1 VRPAWRLRFP
11 HPLTLLLAGVLVSAV
26 LTHLL
31 PAGRFER
38 RADPA
43 TGRNVVV
50 AGTYHAVEPAPVGP
64 FQAVVAVPKGMA
76 DASSVIFFVFLIG
89 GALTVVDRTGVLNT
103 AVAALARRLEGREAL
118 AIPAVSLAFALGGAL
133 EGMAE
138 EVIPLVPVLLVLS
151 RRLGYDAVTTVAM
164 SLGAAAVGGAFSPM
178 NPFQVGIAQ
187 RVAEVPLLSGSIFR
201 TIFLVAAVALWIAAT
216 MRYASRARVAQPVA
230 EAATGGPMGAR
241 QAAVLALV
249 AATFAVFVFGVVRL
263 GWDFDQMAAVFL
275 VMGVVAGIVGGL
287 GLEGTATTMVEG
299 FRGMALA
306 ALLIGV
312 ARAIYVVLEQGR
324 IIDTIVH
331 VLFTPIA
338 GLPLFLSAMGM
349 MASQTAVHVP
359 LPSTTGQA
367 VVTLPVLAPLC
378 DLLGLSRQVMVLAYQ
393 YGGGLCELVTPTN
406 GAMMAVLAASGVR
419 YESWLRFAAPLTLGL
434 LGLAAAALG
443 AAMLVHL

>member
-1 VRPAWRLRFP
+1 
-11 HPLTLLLAGVLVSAV
+11 
-26 LTHLL
+26 
-31 PAGRFER
+31 
-38 RADPA
+38 
-43 TGRNVVV
+43 
-50 AGTYHAVEPAPVGP
+50 
-64 FQAVVAVPKGMA
+64 
-76 DASSVIFFVFLIG
+76 
-89 GALTVVDRTGVLNT
+89 
-103 AVAALARRLEGREAL
+103 
-118 AIPAVSLAFALGGAL
+118 
-133 EGMAE
+133 
-138 EVIPLVPVLLVLS
+138 
-151 RRLGYDAVTTVAM
+151 
-164 SLGAAAVGGAFSPM
+164 
-178 NPFQVGIAQ
+178 
-187 RVAEVPLLSGSIFR
+187 
-201 TIFLVAAVALWIAAT
+201 VAAVALWIAAT